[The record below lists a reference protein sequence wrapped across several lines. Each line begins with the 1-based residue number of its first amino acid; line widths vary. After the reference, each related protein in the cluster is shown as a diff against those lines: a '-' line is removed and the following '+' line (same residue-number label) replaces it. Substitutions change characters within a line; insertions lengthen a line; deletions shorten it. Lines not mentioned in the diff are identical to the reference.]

1 LPAPVAPACV
11 SFGPPDEVLEE
22 VLASLTIKRRR
33 FLRHYLATGNARQ
46 AVRAAGYNC
55 TTPQSETSVA
65 QEILEHPLV
74 QHAQR
79 ALLHAEGL
87 SGAGLRQIHAIHLAR
102 HSSPD
107 GGDRDRSLR
116 ATALAY
122 KYLRP
127 PPAPAGTKPL
137 PEQLLDEMTVEELRH
152 FAASGRWPVR
162 FASRLSDPRSA
173 DSPTA
178 RSVEDA
184 GRARTPGIGEG
195 ERKHSRSSRQETAC
209 HGDERIG
216 EEEADERTPD
226 SEARGWPEVAPGET
240 LRAAT
245 ASPGPESGAHPT
257 PLGSPPEPRP
267 RVASRRVPPAHQ
279 ASGAVAREQACAPPK
294 SRSETLARQLAQDL
308 SALDAAAM
316 PSDWYNRDRQ
326 W

>member
-1 LPAPVAPACV
+1 LPVPVAPVSV
-11 SFGPPDEVLEE
+11 SFGPPDEALEE

-33 FLRHYLATGNARQ
+33 FLRHYLATGSARQ

-127 PPAPAGTKPL
+127 PPVPAGTKPL
-137 PEQLLDEMTVEELRH
+137 LDQLLDEMTPEELRR

-162 FASRLSDPRSA
+162 FAARLGQAPAADDPTGSGTGSA
-173 DSPTA
+173 AEPSAEAPSAEPALTPPTA
-178 RSVEDA
+178 PPVEPPASPAPAA
-184 GRARTPGIGEG
+184 GSLSTTQPHAATSP
-195 ERKHSRSSRQETAC
+195 K
-209 HGDERIG
+209 
-216 EEEADERTPD
+216 ERTLAP
-226 SEARGWPEVAPGET
+226 RG
-240 LRAAT
+240 
-245 ASPGPESGAHPT
+245 
-257 PLGSPPEPRP
+257 
-267 RVASRRVPPAHQ
+267 
-279 ASGAVAREQACAPPK
+279 
-294 SRSETLARQLAQDL
+294 
-308 SALDAAAM
+308 
-316 PSDWYNRDRQ
+316 PSDGRGADLLREMERDTQAPTVPRWYLRDCQ

>member
-1 LPAPVAPACV
+1 
-11 SFGPPDEVLEE
+11 VLEE

-87 SGAGLRQIHAIHLAR
+87 SAAGLRQIHAIHLAR

-152 FAASGRWPVR
+152 FAASGLWPVR
-162 FASRLSDPRSA
+162 FAALLGQVPAADDRSGSGTGDAPEPSAEAPSAEPDLTPR
-173 DSPTA
+173 TA
-178 RSVEDA
+178 
-184 GRARTPGIGEG
+184 P
-195 ERKHSRSSRQETAC
+195 
-209 HGDERIG
+209 
-216 EEEADERTPD
+216 
-226 SEARGWPEVAPGET
+226 
-240 LRAAT
+240 
-245 ASPGPESGAHPT
+245 
-257 PLGSPPEPRP
+257 PPEPSASPAPTAGSLPTTQQHGPATSP
-267 RVASRRVPPAHQ
+267 RELTWR
-279 ASGAVAREQACAPPK
+279 PPK
-294 SRSETLARQLAQDL
+294 PGDRRGADLLAELERAGE
-308 SALDAAAM
+308 AVV
-316 PSDWYNRDRQ
+316 PRDWYNRDRQ

>member
-1 LPAPVAPACV
+1 MARGARGHRRRVGRTTKKLRSKKMPATILPTPVAPASA

-87 SGAGLRQIHAIHLAR
+87 SAAGLRQIHAIHLAR

-137 PEQLLDEMTVEELRH
+137 LDQLLDEMTPEELRR
-152 FAASGRWPVR
+152 FADSGLWPVR
-162 FASRLSDPRSA
+162 FASRLGQAPAADDRSGSGTGGAPEPSA
-173 DSPTA
+173 DAPSAEPALAPLEQQLSKRRRNPDMLLSRPEAA
-178 RSVEDA
+178 R
-184 GRARTPGIGEG
+184 
-195 ERKHSRSSRQETAC
+195 
-209 HGDERIG
+209 
-216 EEEADERTPD
+216 
-226 SEARGWPEVAPGET
+226 
-240 LRAAT
+240 
-245 ASPGPESGAHPT
+245 
-257 PLGSPPEPRP
+257 
-267 RVASRRVPPAHQ
+267 
-279 ASGAVAREQACAPPK
+279 
-294 SRSETLARQLAQDL
+294 
-308 SALDAAAM
+308 
-316 PSDWYNRDRQ
+316 
-326 W
+326 